1 MTIVKSDIHSDNS
14 RAGSFARYPLT
25 FYFIIA
31 FAGTWIVWLLFVL
44 SQDGARLLPFRS
56 PMSFMAIM
64 FLGQVTGPTLAAF
77 VMTGVTEGKAG
88 LRRLIGRIFEWRVGI
103 QWYVFVLIGIPAIMS
118 LGTLVL
124 PGILPSFKP
133 FDNPISELI
142 SYSAFYIYPVLLIGG
157 PLFEEIGWRGFAL
170 PHLQERYGPMAASLI
185 LGILWGFWHMPHWF
199 SGQWTVP
206 SIPNM
211 AFFVLWITA
220 MTFIMTW
227 ISNNTKGSVLMAILA
242 HASMDAFPN
251 AILWPHFPAA
261 TKLTDYHLLYGYLGL
276 ALGYGVMALLII
288 MFTRGRLGYQHYRP
302 ESGCLPHGWSAHTH
316 KIRV

>member
-1 MTIVKSDIHSDNS
+1 MAIVKSDVHPRNARTSLL
-14 RAGSFARYPLT
+14 ARYPLT
-25 FYFIIA
+25 VYFIIA
-31 FAGTWIVWLLFVL
+31 FAGTWIVWSLFVL
-44 SQDGARLLPFRS
+44 SQNGARLMRFRS

-64 FLGQVTGPTLAAF
+64 FLGQISGPTLAAF

-103 QWYVFVLIGIPAIMS
+103 KWYLFVLIGIPAIMS
-118 LGTLVL
+118 LGTIVL
-124 PGILPSFKP
+124 PGIWPSFKP
-133 FDNPISELI
+133 FDNPISELV
-142 SYSAFYIYPVLLIGG
+142 SYLLFYIYPVLLIGG

-170 PHLQERYGPMAASLI
+170 PHLQERYGPIAASVI
-185 LGILWGFWHMPHWF
+185 LGILWGLWHLPHWF

-206 SIPNM
+206 SILNM
-211 AFFVLWITA
+211 AFFVFWITA

-227 ISNNTKGSVLMAILA
+227 VFNNTKGSALIAILA

-261 TKLTDYHLLYGYLGL
+261 AKITDHHLLYGYLGL

-288 MFTRGRLGYQHYRP
+288 IFTRSRLGYQHCRP
-302 ESGCLPHGWSAHTH
+302 ASGC
-316 KIRV
+316 